1 MTKSNRPKVPQITE
15 TDVLIKSGRRCAL
28 CFGLE
33 GDGRIK
39 LGQIAHLDRNRENNQ
54 EDNLAFLCLIH
65 HDQYDTKTSQSKGI
79 TQPEVKRYREK
90 LYQAIEKELLPKM
103 SEQTL
108 ETTSAEVIEHDKNI
122 FKDSDKILSEEKLNA
137 LLYSLRNDHSYNWS
151 SAVDV
156 INYIRYFEKIQN
168 NFLCE
173 NINGLKEEFI
183 TLLDNLYSFSGS
195 KFFVYP
201 EKQTGDNTRF
211 CLQPNLN
218 IDRGGH
224 PSEYT
229 FTEYDK
235 LTKTLE
241 IHCVGVYEKYK
252 EYRLQ
257 IKKMLII

>member
-39 LGQIAHLDRNRENNQ
+39 QGQIAHLDRNRENNQ

-122 FKDSDKILSEEKLNA
+122 FKDSI
-137 LLYSLRNDHSYNWS
+137 
-151 SAVDV
+151 
-156 INYIRYFEKIQN
+156 
-168 NFLCE
+168 
-173 NINGLKEEFI
+173 
-183 TLLDNLYSFSGS
+183 
-195 KFFVYP
+195 
-201 EKQTGDNTRF
+201 
-211 CLQPNLN
+211 
-218 IDRGGH
+218 
-224 PSEYT
+224 
-229 FTEYDK
+229 
-235 LTKTLE
+235 
-241 IHCVGVYEKYK
+241 KY
-252 EYRLQ
+252 YQ
-257 IKKMLII
+257 KKN